1 MRSYSWSPWQRHFGD
16 PYSESPGARAGAGAG
31 VGEPETEPEMETE
44 PELEICISPENRD
57 FPCKPLL
64 GDLLRRIL
72 SWRPSPEPE
81 TEPPKTY
88 IKETGCSVEI
98 LFLKR
103 EEVLSCS
110 VVLNSRSRLRLWSVH
125 SGCAGDL

>member
-1 MRSYSWSPWQRHFGD
+1 MAGLHGNAILEILTQRA
-16 PYSESPGARAGAGAG
+16 PEP
-31 VGEPETEPEMETE
+31 EPETE
-44 PELEICISPENRD
+44 LEIGISPENRY

-64 GDLLRRIL
+64 GDLLRS
-72 SWRPSPEPE
+72 SWRPSPEP
-81 TEPPKTY
+81 EPPKTY